1 MRVVFRFGVVFRY
14 VGVFGK
20 AGCLRKG
27 GDVRTK
33 TLDGAFVAMQQSTK
47 KLDSVSSAFSQTSS
61 GLSPKRRFFLS
72 RGYHDYQVKGD
83 SKFY

>member
-1 MRVVFRFGVVFRY
+1 Y

-20 AGCLRKG
+20 AGCLRRG

-33 TLDGAFVAMQQSTK
+33 TLDDAFVAMQLSTK